1 MSRDWSDSR
10 IGSSAGT
17 NVEQVTALQ
26 ARFDGLIDDLFARPD
41 GDGLSLALVV
51 RQHGEVVA
59 ERYGV
64 QPANIFQPETAIT
77 AESSLTSWSMA
88 KSITHAAIGLLVV
101 DGSIDVDAPAA
112 VPEWAGTDKAAIT
125 LLQLLEMRSGLR
137 FVEDY
142 VDDEVSHCIEMLF
155 GESGPSH
162 AAYAAALPLD
172 HPPGTF
178 YNYSSGTTNIIA
190 RIIGDIVHGAPGG
203 SPGERR
209 AGVEAFLQ
217 ERLFGPVGMSS
228 AAPKFDAAGD
238 FVGSSYVYA
247 TARDFATFGE
257 LYLHDGV
264 TSRGVRILPEG
275 WSDHARGFSAL
286 DPDNGCVYGR
296 HWWMWPGIP
305 DSLACHGHEGQ
316 YVVVVPDRD
325 VVLTHLGKTPADAS
339 AGLRARLSDMIQLF

>member
-1 MSRDWSDSR
+1 MWPDWSAWQIS
-10 IGSSAGT
+10 SSAGT
-17 NVEQVTALQ
+17 NVERVTALQ
-26 ARFDGLIDDLFARPD
+26 ARLEGLTDDLFARPED
-41 GDGLSLALVV
+41 EGSSLALVV
-51 RQHGEVVA
+51 QQHGEVIE

-64 QPANIFQPETAIT
+64 QPANIFQPETVVT
-77 AESSLTSWSMA
+77 AQSTLTSWSMA

-172 HPPGTF
+172 HPPGTV

-190 RIIGDIVHGAPGG
+190 RIIGDIVHGRPHGAPD
-203 SPGERR
+203 ERR
-209 AGVEAFLQ
+209 AAVESFLR
-217 ERLFGPVGMSS
+217 ERLFEPVGMSS

-247 TARDFATFGE
+247 TARDFTKFGE

-264 TSRGVRILPEG
+264 TSNGVRILPVG

-286 DPDNGCVYGR
+286 DDDNGCIYGR
-296 HWWMWPGIP
+296 HWWMWPEIP
-305 DSLACHGHEGQ
+305 GSLACHGHEGQ
-316 YVVVVPDRD
+316 YIVIAPGAEVVV
-325 VVLTHLGKTPADAS
+325 THLGKTPADAS
-339 AGLRARLSDMIQLF
+339 AGLRARLRDIIQLF